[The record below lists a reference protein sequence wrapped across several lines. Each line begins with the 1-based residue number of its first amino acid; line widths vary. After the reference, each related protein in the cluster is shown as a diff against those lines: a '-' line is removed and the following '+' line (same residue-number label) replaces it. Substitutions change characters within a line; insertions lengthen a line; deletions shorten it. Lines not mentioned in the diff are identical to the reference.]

1 MSVPCRDGRVAFPTR
16 IVLHRSLANFVV
28 HDKYLMPESQKTRLR
43 GRNGP
48 ESRILG
54 EALRLIRRRADMTQ
68 EDVSARAGTN
78 AAALSHIE
86 SGERDARWST
96 IARLLPALGSDV
108 HELGDV
114 IAEIERQGG

>member
-1 MSVPCRDGRVAFPTR
+1 
-16 IVLHRSLANFVV
+16 
-28 HDKYLMPESQKTRLR
+28 MPETRKQRLR
-43 GRNGP
+43 GRNGRD
-48 ESRILG
+48 SRILG
-54 EALRLIRRRADMTQ
+54 EALRLIRQRAGMTQ

-96 IARLLPALGSDV
+96 IARLLSALRSDI

-114 IAEIERQGG
+114 IAEVERRDRP

>member
-1 MSVPCRDGRVAFPTR
+1 MRETE
-16 IVLHRSLANFVV
+16 
-28 HDKYLMPESQKTRLR
+28 KQRLR
-43 GRNGP
+43 GRN
-48 ESRILG
+48 ERDSRILG

-96 IARLLPALGSDV
+96 IARLLPALHSDI
-108 HELGDV
+108 HELGNV
-114 IAEIERQGG
+114 IAEIERQGRD

>member
-1 MSVPCRDGRVAFPTR
+1 MS
-16 IVLHRSLANFVV
+16 
-28 HDKYLMPESQKTRLR
+28 ESEKQRLR
-43 GRNGP
+43 GRNGRD
-48 ESRILG
+48 SRILG

-96 IARLLPALGSDV
+96 IARLLPALQSDI
-108 HELGDV
+108 HELGNV
-114 IAEIERQGG
+114 MAEIERRDRA

>member
-1 MSVPCRDGRVAFPTR
+1 
-16 IVLHRSLANFVV
+16 
-28 HDKYLMPESQKTRLR
+28 MPESQKARLR

-54 EALRLIRRRADMTQ
+54 EALRLIRRRADMTL

-86 SGERDARWST
+86 RGERDARWST
-96 IARLLPALGSDV
+96 IARLLPALGSDI
-108 HELGDV
+108 HELGNV
-114 IAEIERQGG
+114 IAEIERQERG

>member
-1 MSVPCRDGRVAFPTR
+1 MSEA
-16 IVLHRSLANFVV
+16 
-28 HDKYLMPESQKTRLR
+28 QKPRLR
-43 GRNGP
+43 GRNGRD
-48 ESRILG
+48 SRILG

-96 IARLLPALGSDV
+96 IARLLPALQSDI
-108 HELGDV
+108 HELGNV
-114 IAEIERQGG
+114 MAEIERRDRG

>member
-1 MSVPCRDGRVAFPTR
+1 MSEA
-16 IVLHRSLANFVV
+16 
-28 HDKYLMPESQKTRLR
+28 QKLRLR
-43 GRNGP
+43 GRNGRD
-48 ESRILG
+48 SRILG

-96 IARLLPALGSDV
+96 IARLLPALQSDI
-108 HELGDV
+108 HELGNV
-114 IAEIERQGG
+114 MAEIERRDRG

>member
-1 MSVPCRDGRVAFPTR
+1 MPRVPETRPERRTGRE
-16 IVLHRSLANFVV
+16 N
-28 HDKYLMPESQKTRLR
+28 
-43 GRNGP
+43 
-48 ESRILG
+48 RILG
-54 EALRLIRRRADMTQ
+54 EALKLIRRRADMTQ

-108 HELGDV
+108 
-114 IAEIERQGG
+114 QGSRV

>member
-1 MSVPCRDGRVAFPTR
+1 MSEA
-16 IVLHRSLANFVV
+16 
-28 HDKYLMPESQKTRLR
+28 QKPRLR
-43 GRNGP
+43 ERNGRD
-48 ESRILG
+48 SRILG

-96 IARLLPALGSDV
+96 IARLLPALQSDI
-108 HELGDV
+108 HELGNV
-114 IAEIERQGG
+114 MAEIERRDRG

>member
-1 MSVPCRDGRVAFPTR
+1 
-16 IVLHRSLANFVV
+16 
-28 HDKYLMPESQKTRLR
+28 MPKTQKVRLR
-43 GRNGP
+43 GRN
-48 ESRILG
+48 ERDSRILG

-96 IARLLPALGSDV
+96 IARLLPALGSDI
-108 HELGDV
+108 HELGDA
-114 IAEIERQGG
+114 IAEIERQDRG

>member
-1 MSVPCRDGRVAFPTR
+1 
-16 IVLHRSLANFVV
+16 VLQWSLAAFVV
-28 HDKYLMPESQKTRLR
+28 IDKYFMPESKKARFR

-54 EALRLIRRRADMTQ
+54 EALRLIRRRGDMTQ

-78 AAALSHIE
+78 SAALSHIE

-96 IARLLPALGSDV
+96 IARVLAALGSDV
-108 HELGDV
+108 DELGDV
-114 IAEIERQGG
+114 IAEIERRGG

>member
-1 MSVPCRDGRVAFPTR
+1 MSHRGHLRRVPAH
-16 IVLHRSLANFVV
+16 IVLQRSLAYFVV
-28 HDKYLMPESQKTRLR
+28 IDKYLMPESQKARLR

-48 ESRILG
+48 DSRILG

-86 SGERDARWST
+86 KGERDARWST
-96 IARLLPALGSDV
+96 IARLLPALGSDI

-114 IAEIERQGG
+114 IAEIERRDGG

>member
-1 MSVPCRDGRVAFPTR
+1 VSHRGHLRRVPAH
-16 IVLHRSLANFVV
+16 IVLQWSLAYFVV
-28 HDKYLMPESQKTRLR
+28 IDKYLMPESRKPRLR

-48 ESRILG
+48 DSRILG

-78 AAALSHIE
+78 AASLSHIE
-86 SGERDARWST
+86 KGERDARWST
-96 IARLLPALGSDV
+96 IARLLPALGSDI

-114 IAEIERQGG
+114 IAEIERRDGG